1 MSALNQTAD
10 LTLLRYAWIICSFQF
25 LPKNLIPKSRIRLFN
40 CCFPLICRALQ
51 MGTYLFLSLF
61 LNSYYSGLSGS
72 WASFYTHGAPSTWA
86 TFSFNSGLLHLK
98 GPLKTLTGYPL
109 PCTIL
114 SVSLVPVC
122 SPIDLALSSL
132 LELIGT
138 HPRDVV
144 FRLVIVSLFPHR
156 LRFYY
161 SSLTYRTINQNERIW
176 FPNSHKAQ
184 LLLYRHVIPKY
195 LPFKL
200 VPLYTRSTLHS

>member
-1 MSALNQTAD
+1 MSALNQTAV
-10 LTLLRYAWIICSFQF
+10 LTLLTYAWIICSFRF
-25 LPKNLIPKSRIRLFN
+25 LPKSLTPKSRIRLFN

-114 SVSLVPVC
+114 SVSG
-122 SPIDLALSSL
+122 SSL
-132 LELIGT
+132 QSHRFSSQL
-138 HPRDVV
+138 
-144 FRLVIVSLFPHR
+144 SLGAYRNTPKGCGVPFSNSLSLPPQTQI
-156 LRFYY
+156 LLQQPDLQNNKPKWENLASKFSQSTTTTVQTCDPQI
-161 SSLTYRTINQNERIW
+161 SSI
-176 FPNSHKAQ
+176 
-184 LLLYRHVIPKY
+184 
-195 LPFKL
+195 
-200 VPLYTRSTLHS
+200 